1 VNTIMADETSTRGG
15 DVTEAADLQRNPVKD
30 PEEWTTG
37 DEPMTGP
44 QASYLRTLLQQAGR
58 SSDDLEESTTKA
70 QASTMIDELQRES
83 GRGVDQE

>member
-1 VNTIMADETSTRGG
+1 MADNAKTSKSGTA
-15 DVTEAADLQRNPVKD
+15 DADLQQNPVKD

-58 SSDDLEESTTKA
+58 SADDLDESMTKA
-70 QASTMIDELQRES
+70 DASKMIDELQEQT
-83 GRGVDQE
+83 GRGADGEPV

>member
-1 VNTIMADETSTRGG
+1 MANND
-15 DVTEAADLQRNPVKD
+15 DQNQNQDLQQNPVKD

-58 SSDDLEESTTKA
+58 SAEDLDESLTKA
-70 QASTMIDELQRES
+70 EASKMIDELHS
-83 GRGVDQE
+83 LLN